1 MQTKHPQIYA
11 NWQPSGLPLCDYL
24 DWQLSGLSLR
34 DYLESKD
41 IYISVYPQTWHK
53 RSMFYAAVVQCFS
66 QVYYSYYEWNEIDT
80 YEPQSF
86 DDYRWITTTAH
97 HTEFERIEKQ
107 ISRATYEQAM
117 EQATRMA
124 FALIH
129 NNNF

>member
-1 MQTKHPQIYA
+1 METKPLQIYA

-34 DYLESKD
+34 DYLEAKD

-53 RSMFYAAVVQCFS
+53 RGMFYAAVAQCFS
-66 QVYYSYYEWNEIDT
+66 QVYYAYYECEGDS
-80 YEPQSF
+80 YE
-86 DDYRWITTTAH
+86 WKTTTVH
-97 HTEFERIEKQ
+97 HTEFEGTEKQ

-117 EQATRMA
+117 EQATQMA

-129 NNNF
+129 NDNF